1 MIELIMWIIVF
12 AGASYMVAKGIKD
25 ADYVSYD
32 FEQDYTDEEKEE
44 KITILQHY
52 PDGTVEVDEL

>member
-1 MIELIMWIIVF
+1 MWIIVF

-25 ADYVSYD
+25 ADDVSYD

-44 KITILQHY
+44 KITILRHY
-52 PDGTVEVDEL
+52 PDGTVEVDEQ

>member
-1 MIELIMWIIVF
+1 MIALIMWIIVF
-12 AGASYMVAKGIKD
+12 AGASYMVVKGIMD

-32 FEQDYTDEEKEE
+32 FEKDYTDEEKEE
-44 KITILQHY
+44 KITILRHY